1 MKNKLNIAVISCSG
15 MAKKHMKG
23 VIAKEDACLY
33 AVCDIEEKRLYECQ
47 NEFSVPVATTD
58 WRELVND
65 PNPDAAVLVTPDK
78 LHTEM
83 TVAFLRAGKDVLC
96 EKPMALTVADCEEM
110 MRAEKESGR
119 RLMIG
124 QVARCTPAFIM
135 AKDLIDSGRI
145 GELFFVESEYA
156 HNYARVRGQDDWR
169 VDPDRHAVI
178 GGGCHAIDLLR
189 WITDSN
195 PEEVYAYANHKSLT
209 DWPVDD
215 STIAIYRF
223 PNAVNGKVFV
233 SIGCYRNY
241 TMRSVFYGTRG
252 TIICDN
258 TSPTIILFENDPN
271 NKELKYTTPTELP
284 VEINNHNITAE
295 IDVFVDALLSGAEM
309 PVTSMEGAS
318 TVAVACATVEAAAK
332 GHPIKIRYP
341 QI

>member
-1 MKNKLNIAVISCSG
+1 MKNNLNIAVIGCSG
-15 MAKKHMKG
+15 MAKNHMRG
-23 VIAKEDACLY
+23 VIAKEGASLY
-33 AVCDIEEKRLYECQ
+33 AVCDTAQDRLTACRE
-47 NEFSVPVATTD
+47 EFSVPVATTD

-65 PNPDAAVLVTPDK
+65 PLIDAVVIVTPDK

-96 EKPMALTVADCEEM
+96 EKPMALTVAECEEM
-110 MRAEKESGR
+110 MRVEKETGR

-124 QVARCTPAFIM
+124 QVCRCTPAFLM
-135 AKDLIDSGRI
+135 AKELVASGRI

-156 HNYARVRGQDDWR
+156 HHYGKARGYDDWR

-189 WITDSN
+189 WIAGD

-215 STIAIYRF
+215 CTIAIYRF
-223 PNAVNGKVFV
+223 PGGVSGKVFV
-233 SIGCYRNY
+233 SIGCMRDY

-258 TSPTIILFENDPN
+258 TSPTLTLYENDPEGG
-271 NKELKYTTPTELP
+271 KKFTDPVKLP
-284 VEINNHNITAE
+284 VEINNHNVVAE
-295 IDVFVDALLSGAEM
+295 IDVFVNALQSGGEM
-309 PVTSMEGAS
+309 PITSMEGAA
-318 TVAVACATVEAAAK
+318 TVAVACATVEAARE
-332 GHPIKIRYP
+332 GRPIKISYP
-341 QI
+341 TV

>member
-1 MKNKLNIAVISCSG
+1 MKNKLNIAVIGCSG
-15 MAKKHMKG
+15 MGKQHMRG
-23 VIAKEDACLY
+23 VIAKEGASLY
-33 AVCDIEEKRLYECQ
+33 AVCDTAQERLIECRD
-47 NEFSVPVATTD
+47 EFSVPVATSD
-58 WRELVND
+58 WHDLVND
-65 PNPDAAVLVTPDK
+65 PALDAVVIVTPDK

-96 EKPMALTVADCEEM
+96 EKPMALTVAECEEM

-124 QVARCTPAFIM
+124 QVCRCTPAFLM
-135 AKDLIDSGRI
+135 AKELVSSGRI

-156 HNYARVRGQDDWR
+156 HHYGKARGYDDWR

-189 WITDSN
+189 WIAGD

-215 STIAIYRF
+215 CTIAIYRF
-223 PNAVNGKVFV
+223 PNHVSGKVFV
-233 SIGCYRNY
+233 SIGCMRDY

-258 TSPTIILFENDPN
+258 TSPTITLYENDPEGG
-271 NKELKYTTPTELP
+271 KKFTVPVKLP
-284 VEINNHNITAE
+284 VEINNHNVVAE
-295 IDVFVDALLSGAEM
+295 IDVFVNALLGGGEM
-309 PVTSMEGAS
+309 PITSMEGAA
-318 TVAVACATVEAAAK
+318 TVAVACATVEAARE
-332 GHPIKIRYP
+332 GRPIRISYP
-341 QI
+341 SLK